1 METYK
6 IRVID
11 ERASLS
17 IKIEKLGEFI
27 RTAEFSS
34 IHSVDQFLLMTQRV
48 HMICY
53 LDILDSRIARF

>member
-1 METYK
+1 M
-6 IRVID
+6 D
-11 ERASLS
+11 EKASLS
-17 IKIEKLGEFI
+17 VKIKKLDEFI
-27 RTAEFSS
+27 KTAEFSS